1 MIEPEYMDKLPKDHQ
16 KKAVYQGCGILLLI
30 FIALSIGVLNIF
42 LMTRRQVEPSVVV
55 EHDTLWRDTT
65 IYKPVAVDS
74 HKTGEVVYIKVP
86 VGGCQGTGTPADVGG
101 QDPGSD
107 LPGHCPLTSERPDS
121 IEVPIPI
128 EQKRYEDS
136 LYTAWVSGF
145 RPALDSIRIYHP
157 EITTT
162 ITKTIVQKA
171 PRLSVGLS
179 VGPGISIDRE
189 RHMGIYVGFTAQ
201 YRLW

>member
-1 MIEPEYMDKLPKDHQ
+1 MSNPEKNYK
-16 KKAVYQGCGILLLI
+16 GCGVVILALFILSVVTNVWLI
-30 FIALSIGVLNIF
+30 KRG
-42 LMTRRQVEPSVVV
+42 QVEPEPQVVI

-65 IYKPVAVDS
+65 ITHPTPTAS
-74 HKTGEVVYIKVP
+74 TQTGKVVYIKVP
-86 VGGCQGTGTPADVGG
+86 YPVPSGCQSDVRG

-107 LPGHCPLTSERPDS
+107 LPGHCPLTSPAAPDS

-128 EQKRYEDS
+128 EQKRYDDS

-179 VGPGISIDRE
+179 VGPGISIDKDH
-189 RHMGIYVGFTAQ
+189 HMGIYVGFTAN
-201 YRLW
+201 YRLWPK

>member
-1 MIEPEYMDKLPKDHQ
+1 MSNPEKNYKGCGVVILALFILSVATNVWLIKRGRVEPEP
-16 KKAVYQGCGILLLI
+16 
-30 FIALSIGVLNIF
+30 
-42 LMTRRQVEPSVVV
+42 QVVI

-65 IYKPVAVDS
+65 ITHPTPTAS
-74 HKTGEVVYIKVP
+74 TQTGEVVYIRIP
-86 VGGCQGTGTPADVGG
+86 YPSGCQSDVRG

-107 LPGHCPLTSERPDS
+107 LPGHCPLTSPAAPDS

-145 RPALDSIRIYHP
+145 RPALDSIRLHQP
-157 EITTT
+157 EIVTT
-162 ITKTIVQKA
+162 ITETIVKKA

-179 VGPGISIDRE
+179 VGPGVSIDNNH
-189 RHMGIYVGFTAQ
+189 HMGIYVGFTAN
-201 YRLW
+201 YRLWPK

>member
-1 MIEPEYMDKLPKDHQ
+1 MNQEKSYK
-16 KKAVYQGCGILLLI
+16 GCGVVILALFLLSVATNVWLI
-30 FIALSIGVLNIF
+30 KRG
-42 LMTRRQVEPSVVV
+42 QVEPEPQVVI

-65 IYKPVAVDS
+65 ITKPVAADS
-74 HKTGEVVYIKVP
+74 TKTGEVVYIRIPYPVP
-86 VGGCQGTGTPADVGG
+86 A
-101 QDPGSD
+101 PGD
-107 LPGHCPLTSERPDS
+107 TIHDS

-145 RPALDSIRIYHP
+145 RPALDSIRLHQP

-162 ITKTIVQKA
+162 ITETIVKKA

-179 VGPGISIDRE
+179 VGPGVSIDKDH
-189 RHMGIYVGFTAQ
+189 HMGIYVGFTAQ
-201 YRLW
+201 YRLWPK